1 VVVGQVFLVL
11 VVVVEAQAQVRTVA
25 QELQFLVERVV
36 QVLMRQRFV
45 VKAQRQHAIQVVVVV
60 EHPQAQQDQVV

>member
-11 VVVVEAQAQVRTVA
+11 VVVVEAQVQVRTA
-25 QELQFLVERVV
+25 LQELQFLVERVV

-45 VKAQRQHAIQVVVVV
+45 VKAQPQHAMQVVVVG
-60 EHPQAQQDQVV
+60 EHPQVQQDQVV